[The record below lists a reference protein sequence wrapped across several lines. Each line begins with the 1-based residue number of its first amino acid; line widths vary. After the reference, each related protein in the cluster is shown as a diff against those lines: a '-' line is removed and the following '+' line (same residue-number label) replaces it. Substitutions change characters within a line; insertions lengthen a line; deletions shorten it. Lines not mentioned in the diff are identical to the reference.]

1 MHFTGQV
8 YRHPM
13 EGYTPLLEVTI
24 GCSHNK
30 CSFCTMYRETK
41 FRMSPEEH
49 VIEDLQELQEQYGE
63 EGMKR
68 VYLLNA
74 DPFCLSADKLIRIGE
89 LIHEYHPNIKTI
101 TCYSSIKNIMNKSVE
116 ELKKLKALGYDE
128 LHIGV
133 ETLHDPAL
141 KLMNKGYTEAEAYEQ
156 INKLTE
162 AGITYDLFLMMG
174 VAGSAKGMV
183 NVEKSIKFANATKP
197 YMVSVMPTSVLE
209 GSELADYRD
218 NGDYVVPTELE
229 MLEEERALIKG
240 LDIDAYF
247 FGSHNYN
254 LVPFS
259 GELGKLRDQMIS
271 HIDAKIEE
279 MDDSVLNGTKFRNPI

>member
-1 MHFTGQV
+1 MHYTGQV

-13 EGYTPLLEVTI
+13 EGYTPLLEVTA

-30 CSFCTMYRETK
+30 CSFCTMYRDTK
-41 FRMSPEEH
+41 FSMSPEAH
-49 VIEDLQELQEQYGE
+49 VIEDLQEMQRDYGDT
-63 EGMKR
+63 MKR

-89 LIHEYHPNIKTI
+89 LINDHHPNMETI
-101 TCYSSIKNIMNKSVE
+101 TCYASVKNIMNKSVAD
-116 ELKKLKALGYDE
+116 LKKLRSLGYNE

-133 ETLHDPAL
+133 ETLYDPAL
-141 KLMNKGYTEAEAYEQ
+141 KLMNKGFTEKDAYEQ

-174 VAGSAKGMV
+174 VAGKGKGKI
-183 NVEKSIKFANATKP
+183 NVEKSIDFANATQP
-197 YMVSVMPTSVLE
+197 YMVSVMPTSVLP

-218 NGDYVVPTELE
+218 KGDYVVPTELE
-229 MLEEERALIKG
+229 MLEEEKALIAG
-240 LDIDAYF
+240 LELEDAYF

-259 GELGKLRDQMIS
+259 GELNKMRDQMIKR
-271 HIDAKIEE
+271 IDTKIEE
-279 MDDSVLNGTKFRNPI
+279 IDPIILNGTKFRNPI